1 MPAYKDSKTGKWY
14 TSFYYTNWNGVREK
28 KMKRGF
34 ETKKAA
40 LEWER
45 DFLMKSQANLDM
57 RFDSFVELY
66 IEDLQHRIKENT
78 FKTKN
83 SVINSKIIPFFKNK
97 KLSEITVKDVIKWQ
111 NELLAY
117 EDEDGDPFSQTYL
130 KQMHNQLTAI
140 FNHAVRYYDLKENPA
155 TKAGPIG
162 EKEAGEIVFWTKEE
176 YLKFAETLMHKPKS
190 YYAFEILYWCGIRMG
205 ELLALTPE
213 DFDFEKGILRIN
225 KSYQRIDKRDVITPP
240 KTKKSNRIIKMP
252 ELLCEEVKEY
262 INMLYGIKPTDRIF
276 LISKSFLHHE
286 MTRGSEA
293 AGVKRIKVHA
303 LRHSHVS
310 LLIDMGF
317 SAVAIA
323 ARVGHESIDIT
334 YRYAHLFPTT
344 QTEMADK
351 LSTIRKGDEEN
362 VKENCNRIQTFN
374 YPYVSAWRSRGSS
387 HVL

>member
-14 TSFYYTNWNGVREK
+14 ISFYYTNWNGVREK

-140 FNHAVRYYDLKENPA
+140 LNHAVRYYDLKENPA

-162 EKEAGEIVFWTKEE
+162 EKEAGEI
-176 YLKFAETLMHKPKS
+176 
-190 YYAFEILYWCGIRMG
+190 IC
-205 ELLALTPE
+205 
-213 DFDFEKGILRIN
+213 
-225 KSYQRIDKRDVITPP
+225 
-240 KTKKSNRIIKMP
+240 
-252 ELLCEEVKEY
+252 
-262 INMLYGIKPTDRIF
+262 
-276 LISKSFLHHE
+276 
-286 MTRGSEA
+286 
-293 AGVKRIKVHA
+293 
-303 LRHSHVS
+303 
-310 LLIDMGF
+310 
-317 SAVAIA
+317 
-323 ARVGHESIDIT
+323 
-334 YRYAHLFPTT
+334 
-344 QTEMADK
+344 
-351 LSTIRKGDEEN
+351 
-362 VKENCNRIQTFN
+362 
-374 YPYVSAWRSRGSS
+374 
-387 HVL
+387 

>member
-176 YLKFAETLMHKPKS
+176 YLRFAETLMHKPKS

-205 ELLALTPE
+205 ELLALTSE
-213 DFDFEKGILRIN
+213 DFDFEKGTLRIN

-252 ELLCEEVKEY
+252 EFLCEEVKEY
-262 INMLYGIKPTDRIF
+262 LNMLYGIKPTDRIF

-286 MTRGSEA
+286 MTRGSES

-344 QTEMADK
+344 QNEMANRLDNERIDS
-351 LSTIRKGDEEN
+351 LG
-362 VKENCNRIQTFN
+362 KE
-374 YPYVSAWRSRGSS
+374 A
-387 HVL
+387 

>member
-140 FNHAVRYYDLKENPA
+140 FNHAVRYPC
-155 TKAGPIG
+155 
-162 EKEAGEIVFWTKEE
+162 EKT
-176 YLKFAETLMHKPKS
+176 
-190 YYAFEILYWCGIRMG
+190 
-205 ELLALTPE
+205 
-213 DFDFEKGILRIN
+213 DF
-225 KSYQRIDKRDVITPP
+225 
-240 KTKKSNRIIKMP
+240 
-252 ELLCEEVKEY
+252 
-262 INMLYGIKPTDRIF
+262 
-276 LISKSFLHHE
+276 
-286 MTRGSEA
+286 
-293 AGVKRIKVHA
+293 
-303 LRHSHVS
+303 
-310 LLIDMGF
+310 
-317 SAVAIA
+317 
-323 ARVGHESIDIT
+323 
-334 YRYAHLFPTT
+334 
-344 QTEMADK
+344 
-351 LSTIRKGDEEN
+351 RK
-362 VKENCNRIQTFN
+362 
-374 YPYVSAWRSRGSS
+374 
-387 HVL
+387 

>member
-28 KMKRGF
+28 KMKRGL

-176 YLKFAETLMHKPKS
+176 YLRFAETLMHKPKS
-190 YYAFEILYWCGIRMG
+190 YYAFEILYWCGIRLG

-213 DFDFEKGILRIN
+213 DFDFEKGTLRIN
-225 KSYQRIDKRDVITPP
+225 KSYQRIDKRDVITPLY
-240 KTKKSNRIIKMP
+240 
-252 ELLCEEVKEY
+252 LL
-262 INMLYGIKPTDRIF
+262 
-276 LISKSFLHHE
+276 SAS
-286 MTRGSEA
+286 TRFEA
-293 AGVKRIKVHA
+293 RFI
-303 LRHSHVS
+303 
-310 LLIDMGF
+310 
-317 SAVAIA
+317 
-323 ARVGHESIDIT
+323 
-334 YRYAHLFPTT
+334 
-344 QTEMADK
+344 
-351 LSTIRKGDEEN
+351 
-362 VKENCNRIQTFN
+362 
-374 YPYVSAWRSRGSS
+374 
-387 HVL
+387 